1 MEKILFY
8 DTCSLLRLNE
18 KDIQN
23 KKIHLSSASLE
34 ELNNIKE
41 SSIKDESIKAKA
53 RYLNKI
59 IRKYPE
65 IFHIL
70 PYTYQAR
77 DAIKDIMPETYDS
90 MIVSTAYFFQKSN
103 EDKKVI
109 FITDDNNCALFARLV
124 GLEIEYYQE
133 EEEKYTGYKEII
145 LNENDL
151 AIFYSDFYRQ
161 NINKYNLLTN
171 QYLLIKDEKET
182 IIDQY
187 LWDDNKYQDVV
198 WRNFES
204 SWLGDIRPKDAYQR
218 IAFDSINRNQ
228 LTILRGRAGT
238 GKSLIGLAYLFQEL
252 ERENID
258 KIVMFVNPVATK
270 DSCKFGFLPG
280 SATEKILG
288 SQIGKFL
295 LTKIG
300 DMSAIEKLIYDEKL
314 VLIPVADCRG
324 LDTGGMHAGIYIT
337 EAQNTTKDM
346 MKLILQ
352 RVDDNS
358 KIIIE
363 GDDNAQV
370 DMNIYSGYNNG
381 LRRASEVFK
390 GENYYGEITL
400 KNCYRSKIADRA
412 DRM

>member
-1 MEKILFY
+1 M
-8 DTCSLLRLNE
+8 
-18 KDIQN
+18 
-23 KKIHLSSASLE
+23 
-34 ELNNIKE
+34 
-41 SSIKDESIKAKA
+41 
-53 RYLNKI
+53 
-59 IRKYPE
+59 
-65 IFHIL
+65 

-77 DAIKDIMPETYDS
+77 DAVNNIMPETYDS

-109 FITDDNNCALFARLV
+109 FITDDNNCALFARLL
-124 GLEIEYYQE
+124 GLETEYYQE
-133 EEEKYTGYKEII
+133 EEEKYTGYNEII

-151 AIFYSDFYRQ
+151 AVFYSDFYGQ

-171 QYLLIKDEKET
+171 QYLLIKDEEGT

-187 LWDDNKYQDVV
+187 LWDGNKYQDVV

-324 LDTGGMHAGIYIT
+324 LDTSGLHAGIYIT
-337 EAQNTTKDM
+337 EAQNTTRDM

-370 DMNIYSGYNNG
+370 DMNTYSGHNNG

-390 GENYYGEITL
+390 GENYYGEVTL
-400 KNCYRSKIADRA
+400 KNCYRSKIADKA
-412 DRM
+412 DKM

>member
-8 DTCSLLRLNE
+8 DTCSLLQLTE
-18 KDIQN
+18 KEIQN
-23 KKIHLSSASLE
+23 KKIYISSVSIE

-41 SSIKDESIKAKA
+41 SNSKDESIKSKA

-59 IRKYPE
+59 IRRYPE
-65 IFHIL
+65 IFTIL
-70 PYTYQAR
+70 PYTYLER
-77 DAIKDIMPETYDS
+77 ESIKPIMPETNDIK
-90 MIVSTAYFFQKSN
+90 IVVTAYHLQQQRP
-103 EDKKVI
+103 EAQVI
-109 FITDDNNCALFARLV
+109 FVTDDNNCALFAGMLDLKV
-124 GLEIEYYQE
+124 EYYQGE
-133 EEEKYTGYKEII
+133 NEKYTGYKEIKMS
-145 LNENDL
+145 ETEL
-151 AIFYSDFYRQ
+151 ASFYTEVYGQ

-171 QYLLIKDEKET
+171 EYLLILDENDT

-187 LWDDNKYQDVV
+187 LWDGKKYQEIK
-198 WRNFES
+198 WNNFDS
-204 SWLGDIRPKDAYQR
+204 TWFGDTRPKDAYQR
-218 IAFDSINRNQ
+218 LAFDSINRNQ
-228 LTILRGRAGT
+228 LTVLRGRAGT
-238 GKSLIGLAYLFQEL
+238 GKSLIGLAYFFQEL

-258 KIVMFVNPVATK
+258 KIIMFVNPVATK

-324 LDTGGMHAGIYIT
+324 LDTSGLHAGIYIT

-363 GDDNAQV
+363 GDDNTQV
-370 DMNIYSGYNNG
+370 DMNTYAGNNNG
-381 LRRASEVFK
+381 LRRLSEVFK
-390 GENYYGEITL
+390 GENYYGEVTL
-400 KNCYRSKIADRA
+400 KNCYRSKIADKA
-412 DRM
+412 DKM